1 MIWQVNISD
10 KNEVLNERCII
21 FFKKMQA
28 TVQQARKIDVES
40 TRPTNEN
47 QAHLKMEGKSLVYW
61 IGVAWLWLYC

>member
-1 MIWQVNISD
+1 
-10 KNEVLNERCII
+10 
-21 FFKKMQA
+21 MQA